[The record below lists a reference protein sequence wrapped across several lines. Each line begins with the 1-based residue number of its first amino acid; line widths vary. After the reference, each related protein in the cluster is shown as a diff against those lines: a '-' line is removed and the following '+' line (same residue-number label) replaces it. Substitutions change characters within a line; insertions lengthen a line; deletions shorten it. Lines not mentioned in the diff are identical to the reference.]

1 MSATNYKDLKQ
12 NEPLV
17 RFFENFKECKNYE
30 NHIKKLKQ
38 LSEYRIRDVI
48 KLGRFEIPDVGPDPK
63 IENFYKNL
71 KEWDDKDISDIKFFI
86 KIYNGGGIESM
97 EEAILLIH
105 ILKKN
110 NPEKTEVLDQIF
122 DDLSKNNLENIDNY
136 IKLLNLEVISDD
148 SVFFNSLFMYLV
160 SLLNE

>member
-12 NEPLV
+12 NEPLI

-30 NHIKKLKQ
+30 NHVKKLEK
-38 LSEYRIRDVI
+38 LSQYRVRNVI

-63 IENFYKNL
+63 IENFHKNL
-71 KEWDDKDISDIKFFI
+71 KEWNDKDISDIKFFI
-86 KIYNGGGIESM
+86 KIYNGGGVESL

-110 NPEKTEVLDQIF
+110 NSEKTEVLDQIL